1 MATDPISSPDDKS
14 PRTARGRATQ
24 RKLLDAAAIEFG
36 EKGFHE
42 ASISSITQRA
52 GTALGSFYTYFESKE
67 ALFRALVRD
76 MSAQV
81 GGAAA
86 AAMGSETGPLERE
99 RAALAGFIDFV
110 RTHKEVYRII
120 DEAEFVDPDIYR
132 SHYETTASR
141 MAGRLA
147 EAARAGAVRS
157 DVDEFHAWAIMGMNV
172 FLGLRF
178 AVWGDEMTPDE
189 IAARANA
196 MIAHGIGTAKE

>member
-1 MATDPISSPDDKS
+1 MATDPITAPDDRI

-86 AAMGSETGPLERE
+86 SAMAAESDPMARE
-99 RAALAGFIDFV
+99 RAALAGFLDFV
-110 RTHKEVYRII
+110 RAHKEVYRII
-120 DEAEFVDPDIYR
+120 DEAEFVDPEIYR
-132 SHYETTASR
+132 AHYETTARR
-141 MAGRLA
+141 MTGRLA
-147 EAARAGAVRS
+147 EAAKAGAVRD

-172 FLGLRF
+172 FLGLRY
-178 AVWGDEMTPDE
+178 AVWGDEMTPQE
-189 IAARANA
+189 IADRANA
-196 MIAHGIGTAKE
+196 MVAHGIGKT

>member
-1 MATDPISSPDDKS
+1 MATDPITAPDDKS

-42 ASISSITQRA
+42 ASISSITGRA

-86 AAMGSETGPLERE
+86 AAMGSETEPLERE
-99 RAALAGFIDFV
+99 RAALAGFLDFV
-110 RTHKEVYRII
+110 RTHKEVYRN
-120 DEAEFVDPDIYR
+120 YR
-132 SHYETTASR
+132 
-141 MAGRLA
+141 
-147 EAARAGAVRS
+147 
-157 DVDEFHAWAIMGMNV
+157 
-172 FLGLRF
+172 
-178 AVWGDEMTPDE
+178 
-189 IAARANA
+189 
-196 MIAHGIGTAKE
+196 

>member
-1 MATDPISSPDDKS
+1 M
-14 PRTARGRATQ
+14 
-24 RKLLDAAAIEFG
+24 LDAAAIEFG

-42 ASISSITQRA
+42 ASISSITGRA

-86 AAMGSETGPLERE
+86 NAMATETGPLERE
-99 RAALAGFIDFV
+99 RAALAGFLDFV

-120 DEAEFVDPDIYR
+120 DEAEFVDPEIYR
-132 SHYETTASR
+132 AHYETTARR
-141 MAGRLA
+141 MTSRLA
-147 EAARAGAVRS
+147 EAAKAGAVRG

-172 FLGLRF
+172 FLGLRY
-178 AVWGDEMTPDE
+178 AVWGDEMTADE
-189 IAARANA
+189 IADRANA
-196 MIAHGIGTAKE
+196 MVAHGIGAPSK